1 LTPAATPLLA
11 FRAEH
16 AGDAESSGN
25 RANCYCAKI
34 ASDMKRCMHPK
45 EMEKQ
50 AAADINRIRSGEAET
65 RFEELLDARA
75 AVSALIN
82 ATIFEH
88 PALFNVC
95 AGIAGYR

>member
-1 LTPAATPLLA
+1 
-11 FRAEH
+11 
-16 AGDAESSGN
+16 
-25 RANCYCAKI
+25 
-34 ASDMKRCMHPK
+34 MHPK
-45 EMEKQ
+45 EIEEQ
-50 AAADINRIRSGEAET
+50 AAADISRIWSGGAET

-95 AGIAGYR
+95 TGIARLPVR